1 MGLVSK
7 IVLKGLSLPT
17 NIGSYGPK
25 DVVPKEHVLDMNL
38 LIAQDLVLIEND
50 DMEFVFDYDP
60 LIATIEGLARER
72 HYHTQEYLLT
82 RIVQACAKYTEIK
95 GVSLNLRKMP
105 VLNDG
110 SLGVEIS
117 VDKEYLEMVR
127 ISL

>member
-1 MGLVSK
+1 
-7 IVLKGLSLPT
+7 
-17 NIGSYGPK
+17 
-25 DVVPKEHVLDMNL
+25 
-38 LIAQDLVLIEND
+38 
-50 DMEFVFDYDP
+50 MEFVFDYDP

-82 RIVQACAKYTEIK
+82 RILEACAKYTEIE

-117 VDKEYLEMVR
+117 VDKEYLEMMR
-127 ISL
+127 ISP

>member
-1 MGLVSK
+1 MGLVSQ
-7 IVLKGLSLPT
+7 IVLKNLSLST
-17 NIGSYGPK
+17 NIGSYGPN
-25 DVVPKEHVLDMNL
+25 DVIPKEHVLDMNL
-38 LIAQDLVLIEND
+38 LIAPDLVLIEND
-50 DMEFVFDYDP
+50 GMEFVFDYDP
-60 LIATIEGLARER
+60 LIAKIEGLARER

-82 RIVQACAKYTEIK
+82 RIVQACAKYTEIE

>member
-1 MGLVSK
+1 MVRVSK
-7 IVLKGLSLPT
+7 IVLKDVSLPT
-17 NIGSYGPK
+17 NIGSYGHN
-25 DVVPKEHVLDMNL
+25 DVIPKEHVLDMNL
-38 LIAQDLVLIEND
+38 LIAPDLVLIEND
-50 DMEFVFDYDP
+50 GMDFVFDYDP

-82 RIVQACAKYTEIK
+82 RILQACAKYTEIE

-105 VLNDG
+105 VLKNG

-117 VDKEYLEMVR
+117 VDKEYLEMMR